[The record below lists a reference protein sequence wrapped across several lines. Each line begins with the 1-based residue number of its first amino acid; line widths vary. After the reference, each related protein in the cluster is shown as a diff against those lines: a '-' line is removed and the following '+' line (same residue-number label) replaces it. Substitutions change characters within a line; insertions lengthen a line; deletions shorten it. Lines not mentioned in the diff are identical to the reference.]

1 MHPRR
6 WFRSDGGSVAD
17 WSVVGSTPPTPR
29 AEQLSTAAA
38 SSSSSEAPTVSKA
51 TVGEEP
57 TPALLRWK
65 RWIRAFQKLR
75 KLQRYFA
82 HTGLRLQDFPDTLRD
97 RLKKE
102 YLTQK

>member
-29 AEQLSTAAA
+29 VEQLSTAAA
-38 SSSSSEAPTVSKA
+38 SSSSGAGASKA

-57 TPALLRWK
+57 TPALLRW
-65 RWIRAFQKLR
+65 IRFVQAFHGLR

-82 HTGLRLQDFPDTLRD
+82 YAGQRLQDFPDTLRE
-97 RLKKE
+97 RLRRE
-102 YLTQK
+102 YPKLK